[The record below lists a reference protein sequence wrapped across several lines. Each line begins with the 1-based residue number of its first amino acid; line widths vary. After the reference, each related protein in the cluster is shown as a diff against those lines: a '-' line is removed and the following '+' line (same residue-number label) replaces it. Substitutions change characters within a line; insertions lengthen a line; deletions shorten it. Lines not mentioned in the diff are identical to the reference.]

1 MLFNSYIFLIFL
13 LFVLPL
19 YYYLPAKYKNWLL
32 LLSSYVFYGYWD
44 WRFCLLLLA
53 STVIDFYIGK
63 VMHHTEAPAARKRLL
78 LASLFANLGILG
90 FFKYFHFFIG
100 SL

>member
-13 LFVLPL
+13 FVVLPL
-19 YYYLPAKYKNWLL
+19 YYLLPAKYRNLHLL
-32 LLSSYVFYGYWD
+32 VSSYVFYGYWD

-53 STVIDFYIGK
+53 STVIDFYIGRA
-63 VMHHTEAPAARKRLL
+63 MDRAEAPVLRKRLL

-90 FFKYFHFFIG
+90 FFKYFNF
-100 SL
+100 